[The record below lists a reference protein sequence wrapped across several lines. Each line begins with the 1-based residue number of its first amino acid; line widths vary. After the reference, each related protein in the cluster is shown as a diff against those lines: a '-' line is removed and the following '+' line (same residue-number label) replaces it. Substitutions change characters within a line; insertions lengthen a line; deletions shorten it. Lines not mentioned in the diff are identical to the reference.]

1 MLALALPLYKS
12 NYTMEEIMLRIAI
25 VVVMICNSLFVF
37 GQTGTYKDVA
47 VIININSTIS
57 DSVGSYFINERHIP
71 SQNRIYISCPTT
83 EEIDSVQFQ
92 SLRNQIESYLIS
104 NRITDSI
111 NYIVTT
117 KGVPLKVKR
126 TDMMAASSVESEL
139 SLILGAYSNYIQ
151 KSGRIVSPYYRQ
163 RDHFTRARY
172 GIYIVTRLDG
182 YNFNDIKRI
191 IDQSKTIANEIPS
204 DSKFVFDQ
212 DPTWNTIVPS
222 LNRNMATVKSTL
234 NSRGLDV
241 ILDTTTLYLTGQT
254 DVLGY
259 TSWGSN
265 DRNSSYHGLVKN
277 SWKPGAIA
285 ETYVSTS
292 GRSFSLPSVYGQSMI
307 ADLIAEG
314 ITAAKGYVYEPY
326 SSAMA
331 DISILFDLYTNGYT
345 VAESYYSASPYL
357 SWMDVIIGDPKF
369 RLLST
374 RLPSDFVQEQ
384 NQNDPNTL
392 PVELVSFSSNVKNNN
407 VTLLWETATEIN
419 NLGFEVERRS
429 VTSTLNTEWIKIG
442 FREGNGTS
450 NSKNRYSFDDQ
461 IQTNGSF
468 EYRLKQIDRNG
479 AIEYSKSTTIQISVP
494 NKTALNQNYP
504 NPFNPSTE
512 ISFTIPSTGFVHLS
526 VYDITGKEV
535 ATLVNG
541 DLISGKHSVKFN
553 GNALSSG
560 IYFYTLKTASYS
572 ETKKMIM
579 MK

>member
-1 MLALALPLYKS
+1 M
-12 NYTMEEIMLRIAI
+12 

-57 DSVGSYFINERHIP
+57 DSVGNYFINERHIP
-71 SQNRIYISCPTT
+71 TQNRIYISSPTT
-83 EEIDSVQFQ
+83 EEIDSIQFQ
-92 SLRNQIESYLIS
+92 SLRNQVESYLVV
-104 NRITDSI
+104 NRISDSI
-111 NYIVTT
+111 NYLVTT

-126 TDMMAASSVESEL
+126 SDMMAASSVESEL
-139 SLILGAYSNYIQ
+139 SLILGSYSNYIQ

-163 RDHFTRARY
+163 REHFTRARY

-182 YNFNDIKRI
+182 YTFNDIKRT
-191 IDQSKTIANEIPS
+191 IDQSKTISNEIPTES
-204 DSKFVFDQ
+204 RFVLDQ

-222 LNRNMATVKSTL
+222 LNRNMTTVKSTL
-234 NSRGLDV
+234 NARGLKV
-241 ILDTTTLYLTGQT
+241 TLDTTTLYLTGQN
-254 DVLGY
+254 DVMGY

-265 DRNSSYHGLVKN
+265 DRNSSFHGLVN
-277 SWKPGAIA
+277 NTWMPGAIA

-292 GRSFSLPSVYGQSMI
+292 GRSFTLPSVYGQSMI

-331 DISILFDLYTNGYT
+331 DVTVLFDLYTNGYT

-369 RLLST
+369 RLIST

-384 NQNDPNTL
+384 NQNEPNTL
-392 PVELVSFSSNVKNNN
+392 PVELVSFNSIVKNNI
-407 VTLLWETATEIN
+407 VTLMWETATEIN
-419 NLGFEVERRS
+419 NLGFEVERRVAKS
-429 VTSTLNTEWIKIG
+429 HLNSEWTKIG

-450 NSKNRYSFDDQ
+450 NSQKKYSFNDQ
-461 IQTNGSF
+461 LTTNGII
-468 EYRLKQIDRNG
+468 EYRLKQIDKNG
-479 AIEYSKSTTIQISVP
+479 VIEYSKSITVQVSVP
-494 NKTALNQNYP
+494 QQIALNQNYP

-512 ISFTIPSTGFVHLS
+512 ISFTIPTTGEVHLS

-535 ATLVNG
+535 ASLING
-541 DLISGKHSVKFN
+541 NLISGKHSIRFN
-553 GNALSSG
+553 GDALSSG
-560 IYFYTLKTASYS
+560 IYFYTLRAENYS
-572 ETKKMIM
+572 ETKKMIL